1 MTQHFA
7 SEPLRELEVQA
18 QIEFSTRTGKVL
30 VQLASDGVESARVM
44 KHSGTD
50 RTGQPFQNKVV
61 PFDGKSNPHQ
71 AHIGRRQEQLSD
83 RRIDGSIC
91 HVDQFSFGRLSS
103 QARP

>member
-30 VQLASDGVESARVM
+30 VQLASDSVQPARVM
-44 KHSGTD
+44 KH
-50 RTGQPFQNKVV
+50 TGADGVRQTFQNEVV
-61 PFDGKSNPHQ
+61 PFDGKGNPHQ
-71 AHIGRRQEQLSD
+71 ADIGRRQEQLSD

-91 HVDQFSFGRLSS
+91 HVDQFSFGRLRS